1 MAFAALT
8 ISLPES
14 ASSTAPGAAACTAR
28 QMAAA
33 STGSLAAMLYSAPW
47 GLTWCSGT
55 PAASQNAFS
64 APIWYITSASSAAAK
79 ALQIRQSRVCT
90 HLHAVLFAQQN
101 ALLHH
106 GRVARVEPAG
116 DVRAGHIGQNFGIHA
131 DGVRAEALAQVAV

>member
-1 MAFAALT
+1 
-8 ISLPES
+8 
-14 ASSTAPGAAACTAR
+14 
-28 QMAAA
+28 
-33 STGSLAAMLYSAPW
+33 MLYSAPW

-64 APIWYITSASSAAAK
+64 APIWYITSASASAGEIAILRRPK
-79 ALQIRQSRVCT
+79 PCKSGSPRVCT
-90 HLHAVLFAQQN
+90 HLYAVLFAQQN

-131 DGVRAEALAQVAV
+131 DGVRAEALALVAV